1 MFCRIKFIKNRLTRI
16 SKANMKS
23 RYALFILFFFPIIG
37 LIGVKTGNLNYV
49 FLPFIFGL
57 IAKGLDLKDIIKCY
71 FVFCWILIVGTFLC
85 CHMGL
90 LENMVSFREEK
101 VRNSFGFIYAT
112 DFAAHIF
119 YLVLMYFYLRSG
131 KFNLI
136 EIMLFFVFIFFYCKS
151 MWR

>member
-1 MFCRIKFIKNRLTRI
+1 
-16 SKANMKS
+16 
-23 RYALFILFFFPIIG
+23 
-37 LIGVKTGNLNYV
+37 
-49 FLPFIFGL
+49 
-57 IAKGLDLKDIIKCY
+57 
-71 FVFCWILIVGTFLC
+71 
-85 CHMGL
+85 MGL

-136 EIMLFFVFIFFYCKS
+136 EIMPFFVFIIFLLQINVTLG
-151 MWR
+151 